1 MKKRITSV
9 LLALLMAL
17 ALLPATAWA
26 EDTTWS
32 TDIKLDGDMVLT
44 GTVTISGAVTLSGNG
59 TITRGSGCMDAMILV
74 PSGAKLTIEDS
85 VTLDGTPSSGTA
97 SNAAAIQVDE
107 GGTVIMNGGTIC
119 NNVNNGNGG
128 GVNNAGTFELK
139 GGTICNNQAVGG
151 SGLGTGG
158 GIRNTET
165 GTLTINGGRIC
176 GNYAVNGG
184 CGVFNYSGHL
194 IMTGGVITGNYG
206 GQRGGGISHRADGK
220 GLFEISGDP
229 VIVGNYRG
237 GEKNSDGSITGGMTD
252 NVGLTTSGK
261 AKNFITIVG
270 PMKTGAE
277 VWVNIVTKLDT
288 QTEIDAENN
297 VHTYLHAGSYRVTA
311 DDVAHFNIDD
321 GGEKFFKLTENNGA
335 QKIIIALP
343 EAGTTQYTV
352 TVNLGKNM
360 TSQSG
365 IGTTLTR
372 TVDANKTME
381 PILCEAAE
389 GYYFPETYTVAETS
403 GISVTRNANGHQIMV
418 SGTPTA
424 NVTITLPD
432 AVADPDYKQDDNKPV
447 NPRPG
452 HTTSGGSTVTGSTV
466 TSAKTFDAGVAAY
479 GVTALLSLSGMAWLG
494 RKRED

>member
-1 MKKRITSV
+1 MSHLIETV
-9 LLALLMAL
+9 YNLLWGDLFT
-17 ALLPATAWA
+17 LP
-26 EDTTWS
+26 
-32 TDIKLDGDMVLT
+32 V
-44 GTVTISGAVTLSGNG
+44 
-59 TITRGSGCMDAMILV
+59 
-74 PSGAKLTIEDS
+74 
-85 VTLDGTPSSGTA
+85 
-97 SNAAAIQVDE
+97 
-107 GGTVIMNGGTIC
+107 
-119 NNVNNGNGG
+119 
-128 GVNNAGTFELK
+128 
-139 GGTICNNQAVGG
+139 
-151 SGLGTGG
+151 GG
-158 GIRNTET
+158 GI
-165 GTLTINGGRIC
+165 GISLMAVLLLT
-176 GNYAVNGG
+176 A
-184 CGVFNYSGHL
+184 GVFFTLRTRLLPVRLFRDMIAAVCEKNQSMDSLSSFQTL
-194 IMTGGVITGNYG
+194 IVSTATRVGMGNLVGVVAAVSAGGAGAVFWMWVTALLGASTSFVESTLAQKYRQPDPLYG

-237 GEKNSDGSITGGMTD
+237 GEKNSDGSITGGTTD

-403 GISVTRNANGHQIMV
+403 GISVMRNANGHQIMV

-447 NPRPG
+447 NPKPG

-466 TSAKTFDAGVAAY
+466 TSAKTFDTGVAAY